1 MSIQAVQDFLATH
14 APDVRIIP
22 LNESSSTYTLSAEW
36 GIAPAQIA
44 KTLTLRIGERNVLVV
59 ACGDSRLDNKKVK
72 ATLGGKATMLP
83 ADQATALTG
92 HPAGGVCPFALK
104 TPLPV
109 YFDVGLKAY
118 DEVVPA
124 AGDTHAAIR
133 IDPFR
138 MADLVAAEWVDVC
151 RDSVP
156 S

>member
-1 MSIQAVQDFLATH
+1 MSLEAVSQFLATH

-22 LNESSSTYTLSAEW
+22 LSESSSTYTLSAEW

-44 KTLTLRIGERNVLVV
+44 KTLTLKVGERNVVLV
-59 ACGDSRLDNKKVK
+59 ACGDSKLDNRKVK

-83 ADQATALTG
+83 AEQAAALTG
-92 HPAGGVCPFALK
+92 HPAGGVCPFALA

-109 YFDVGLKAY
+109 YFDVQLKAY
-118 DEVVPA
+118 EEVVPA

-133 IDPFR
+133 IDPYR
-138 MADLVAAEWVDVC
+138 MADLVQAEWVDVC
-151 RDSVP
+151 RNSA